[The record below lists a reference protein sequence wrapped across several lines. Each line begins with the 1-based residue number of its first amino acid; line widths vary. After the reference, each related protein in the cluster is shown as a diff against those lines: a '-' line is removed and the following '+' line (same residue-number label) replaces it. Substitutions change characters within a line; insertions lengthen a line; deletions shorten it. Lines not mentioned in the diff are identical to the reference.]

1 LYKRGDLNHIS
12 RTLRVL
18 DELRGF
24 RRGRH
29 LSEIAS
35 QLGASERTIRRDL
48 ADLRSAGFEIE
59 SLTLGGRAAAR
70 LVEKTYSNIA
80 ITRRERYTLLA
91 IGSLFDV
98 LRGTPLWE
106 DVKSLQAKL
115 AQRMSPEERE
125 EHATFGERFAYVPDG
140 GTKAYAG
147 KEDVLDALL
156 TGVLSRRIV
165 RFAYRDSRGRVRKGR
180 IAPYTM
186 VLYKHGLYVI
196 GSRVR
201 EPGEK
206 APEKPADQPPADQPP
221 ADQPPADQPPADRTP
236 ADQPPA
242 DQPPADRAPVDQT
255 SADRTSAD
263 QPPTDRTP
271 TDQPATDRTA
281 TEPIAQ
287 LVVYAVERFTE
298 ADALRNAPFIVPS
311 GFHVTD
317 VLNGAFGIHVA
328 SSDAPPRRV
337 VIEFSAAKAAFVR
350 ARIWHPTQN
359 FEELPDGRVR
369 LAFTCA
375 SLIPVVSWVLEWGPH
390 AKALEPPELV
400 ADVIAELD
408 AARRAYDPVDSAAP
422 ASLD

>member
-1 LYKRGDLNHIS
+1 LYKRGDLNHVS

-24 RRGRH
+24 RRGRL
-29 LSEIAS
+29 LSEIAA
-35 QLGASERTIRRDL
+35 QLGASERTIRRDV

-59 SLTLGGRAAAR
+59 SLTIAGRAAAR

-115 AQRMSPEERE
+115 AQRMTPEERE

-165 RFAYRDSRGRVRKGR
+165 RFAYRDARGRVRKGR

-196 GSRVR
+196 GSRIR
-201 EPGEK
+201 DPGDKPDRPDK
-206 APEKPADQPPADQPP
+206 AAPDQP
-221 ADQPPADQPPADRTP
+221 TP
-236 ADQPPA
+236 AAASPDVSNPAPGPP
-242 DQPPADRAPVDQT
+242 DKSSQAP
-255 SADRTSAD
+255 
-263 QPPTDRTP
+263 
-271 TDQPATDRTA
+271 
-281 TEPIAQ
+281 TEPIAP

-298 ADALRNAPFIVPS
+298 ADALRNAPFAVPA
-311 GFHVTD
+311 GFKIAD

-328 SSDAPPRRV
+328 STDAPSHRA

-350 ARIWHPTQN
+350 ARIWHPTQT

-400 ADVIAELD
+400 ANVIAELD
-408 AARRAYDPVDSAAP
+408 AARLGYGPTSPASPVPAEPSLAAP
-422 ASLD
+422 ARALPSDP

>member
-1 LYKRGDLNHIS
+1 MYRRGDLNHVS

-24 RRGRH
+24 RRGRL
-29 LSEIAS
+29 LSEIAA
-35 QLGASERTIRRDL
+35 QLGASERTIRRDVN
-48 ADLRSAGFEIE
+48 DLRSAGFEIE
-59 SLTLGGRAAAR
+59 SLTIGGRAAAR

-91 IGSLFDV
+91 IASLFDV

-106 DVKSLQAKL
+106 DVTSLQAKL

-140 GTKAYAG
+140 GTKAYEG

-156 TGVLSRRIV
+156 TGVLSRRLV
-165 RFAYRDSRGRVRKGR
+165 KFAYRDARGRVRKGR

-196 GSRVR
+196 GSRSSD
-201 EPGEK
+201 
-206 APEKPADQPPADQPP
+206 KPADEPG
-221 ADQPPADQPPADRTP
+221 
-236 ADQPPA
+236 
-242 DQPPADRAPVDQT
+242 APIT
-255 SADRTSAD
+255 
-263 QPPTDRTP
+263 
-271 TDQPATDRTA
+271 
-281 TEPIAQ
+281 
-287 LVVYAVERFTE
+287 VYAVERFTE
-298 ADALRNAPFIVPS
+298 AEALRNTPFAVPP
-311 GFHVTD
+311 GFKISD

-328 SSDAPPRRV
+328 TTDAPPRRV

-350 ARIWHPTQN
+350 ARIWHPTQA

-375 SLIPVVSWVLEWGPH
+375 NLIPVVSWVLEWGPH
-390 AKALEPPELV
+390 AKAIEPPELV

-408 AARRAYDPVDSAAP
+408 AARRAYD
-422 ASLD
+422 

>member
-24 RRGRH
+24 RRGR
-29 LSEIAS
+29 LLAEIAA

-59 SLTLGGRAAAR
+59 SLTIAGRAAAR

-91 IGSLFDV
+91 IASLFDV

-106 DVKSLQAKL
+106 DVSSLQAKL

-140 GTKAYAG
+140 GTKAYDG

-165 RFAYRDSRGRVRKGR
+165 QFAYRDARGRVRKGR
-180 IAPYTM
+180 IAPYSM

-201 EPGEK
+201 DPGEE
-206 APEKPADQPPADQPP
+206 PPKPPRTDPASPPIEP
-221 ADQPPADQPPADRTP
+221 
-236 ADQPPA
+236 
-242 DQPPADRAPVDQT
+242 
-255 SADRTSAD
+255 
-263 QPPTDRTP
+263 
-271 TDQPATDRTA
+271 
-281 TEPIAQ
+281 TEPIAPI
-287 LVVYAVERFTE
+287 VVYAVERFTE
-298 ADALRNAPFIVPS
+298 AEALRNAPFVVPA
-311 GFHVTD
+311 GFKIAD

-328 SSDAPPRRV
+328 GPETPPRRV
-337 VIEFSAAKAAFVR
+337 VIEFSAAKAPFVR
-350 ARIWHPTQN
+350 ARIWHPSQS

-369 LAFTCA
+369 LSFSCA

-390 AKALEPPELV
+390 AKAIEPPELV
-400 ADVIAELD
+400 ANVIAELD
-408 AARRAYDPVDSAAP
+408 AARRGYDPPTEVPAASGDGDSAP
-422 ASLD
+422 P

>member
-1 LYKRGDLNHIS
+1 MYKRGDLNHIS

-24 RRGRH
+24 RRGRL

-35 QLGASERTIRRDL
+35 QLGASERTVRRDL

-59 SLTLGGRAAAR
+59 SLTIAGRAAAR

-106 DVKSLQAKL
+106 DVTSLQAKL
-115 AQRMSPEERE
+115 AQRMSPEERA

-140 GTKAYAG
+140 GTKAYEG

-165 RFAYRDSRGRVRKGR
+165 RFAYRDARGRVRKGR
-180 IAPYTM
+180 IAPYSM

-196 GSRVR
+196 GSPVR
-201 EPGEK
+201 DPGDK
-206 APEKPADQPPADQPP
+206 AADPTAGKPADPAAGRSTGPTADKPADPTAGKP
-221 ADQPPADQPPADRTP
+221 ADPTAGKPADP
-236 ADQPPA
+236 
-242 DQPPADRAPVDQT
+242 
-255 SADRTSAD
+255 
-263 QPPTDRTP
+263 
-271 TDQPATDRTA
+271 TA
-281 TEPIAQ
+281 TQPIAPI
-287 LVVYAVERFTE
+287 VVYAVERFTE
-298 ADALRNAPFIVPS
+298 ADALRNAPFAVPA
-311 GFHVTD
+311 GFKISD

-328 SSDAPPRRV
+328 GADAPPRRV

-350 ARIWHPTQN
+350 ARIWHPTQT

-369 LAFTCA
+369 LAFSCA
-375 SLIPVVSWVLEWGPH
+375 RLIPVVSWVLEWGPH

-408 AARRAYDPVDSAAP
+408 AARRAYAEPPGAAAGP
-422 ASLD
+422 AGS

>member
-24 RRGRH
+24 RRGRL

-196 GSRVR
+196 GSRIR
-201 EPGEK
+201 EPGETP
-206 APEKPADQPPADQPP
+206 PEKPPDRASADRTTTDQAAADRALTDQAPADQ
-221 ADQPPADQPPADRTP
+221 A
-236 ADQPPA
+236 
-242 DQPPADRAPVDQT
+242 PADRALTDQAP
-255 SADRTSAD
+255 ADRASVE
-263 QPPTDRTP
+263 RT
-271 TDQPATDRTA
+271 T
-281 TEPIAQ
+281 TEPVAP

-298 ADALRNAPFIVPS
+298 ADALRNAPFVVPAS
-311 GFHVTD
+311 FHVAD

-350 ARIWHPTQN
+350 ARIWHPTQT
-359 FEELPDGRVR
+359 FEELPDGRIR

>member
-1 LYKRGDLNHIS
+1 MYKRGDLNHIS

-24 RRGRH
+24 RRGRL
-29 LSEIAS
+29 LSEIAA

-59 SLTLGGRAAAR
+59 SLTIAGRAAAR

-140 GTKAYAG
+140 GTKAYEG

-165 RFAYRDSRGRVRKGR
+165 RFAYRDARGRVRKGR

-201 EPGEK
+201 EPGDREPEK
-206 APEKPADQPPADQPP
+206 SDGRAAPEKSDG
-221 ADQPPADQPPADRTP
+221 
-236 ADQPPA
+236 
-242 DQPPADRAPVDQT
+242 RA
-255 SADRTSAD
+255 
-263 QPPTDRTP
+263 
-271 TDQPATDRTA
+271 A
-281 TEPIAQ
+281 TEPLAPI
-287 LVVYAVERFTE
+287 VVYAVERFTE
-298 ADALRNAPFIVPS
+298 ADALRNAPFTVPA
-311 GFHVTD
+311 GFQIAG

-328 SSDAPPRRV
+328 GPDAPPRRV

-350 ARIWHPTQN
+350 ARIWHPTQT

-390 AKALEPPELV
+390 ARAIEPPELV

-408 AARRAYDPVDSAAP
+408 AARRGYDAPPEPAAAP
-422 ASLD
+422 AP